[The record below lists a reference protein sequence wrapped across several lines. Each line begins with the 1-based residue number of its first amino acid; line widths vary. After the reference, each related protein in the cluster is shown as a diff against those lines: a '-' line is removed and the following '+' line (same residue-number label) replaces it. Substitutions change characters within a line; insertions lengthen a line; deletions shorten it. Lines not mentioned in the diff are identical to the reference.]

1 MAQSKNTTNFEGLLF
16 QFMDSP
22 DPMLSM
28 LEWLCSRMME
38 AEVSSKIGADKH
50 EQSQERT
57 SHRCGFRPRRLDT
70 RVGTMYLMVPK
81 VRSGGYIPFF
91 VTERKRSEAALI
103 QVIQEAYVQGVSTRK
118 IEKLAKSLGIE
129 GISRSQVSEMT
140 QGLNEQAEEFRN
152 RPLTSNAYPVLW
164 VDALY
169 EKVRY
174 AGRVVSMAILLVCGV
189 SEEGKREV
197 LAIEPM
203 LEESRESYKQLFEKL
218 KERGLTKPS
227 LIVSDAHKGLVA
239 AIGECFPGASWQR
252 CKVHFMRNVLVHVP
266 HKEKERFAGL
276 LKGIWMTA
284 DPATAK
290 QRAWDLADQYRE
302 KCPKAVET
310 LEEGLEDALTFLA
323 FPKLDARKVSSNN
336 MLERLNKEIRRRTR
350 VVGIFPNPDSYL
362 RLVTVYLME
371 YSEEW
376 SVTRGYLSEDS
387 LKSLDKQAA

>member
-38 AEVSSKIGADKH
+38 VEVSSKIGADKH

-57 SHRCGFRPRRLDT
+57 SYRCGFRARRLDT
-70 RVGTMYLMVPK
+70 RLGTMYLMIPK
-81 VRSGGYIPFF
+81 VRNGGYIPFF

-227 LIVSDAHKGLVA
+227 LIVSDSHKGLVA
-239 AIGECFPGASWQR
+239 AIGECFPGSSWQR
-252 CKVHFMRNVLVHVP
+252 CKVHFMRNIMVHVP
-266 HKEKERFAGL
+266 HKEKERFANLQGALAVAPRHRAELQGRSVL
-276 LKGIWMTA
+276 LVDDVMASGATMSTA
-284 DPATAK
+284 A
-290 QRAWDLADQYRE
+290 
-302 KCPKAVET
+302 
-310 LEEGLEDALTFLA
+310 DALLA
-323 FPKLDARKVSSNN
+323 AGAATVCVAVLARAV
-336 MLERLNKEIRRRTR
+336 KE
-350 VVGIFPNPDSYL
+350 
-362 RLVTVYLME
+362 
-371 YSEEW
+371 
-376 SVTRGYLSEDS
+376 
-387 LKSLDKQAA
+387 

>member
-118 IEKLAKSLGIE
+118 LEKLAKSLGIE

-140 QGLNEQAEEFRN
+140 KGLNDQAEEFRN
-152 RPLTSNAYPVLW
+152 RPLASVYPVLW

-174 AGRVVSMAILLVCGV
+174 GGRVVSMAILLVCGV
-189 SEEGKREV
+189 NEEGKREV

-203 LEESRESYKQLFEKL
+203 LEESKESYKQLFEKL
-218 KERGLTKPS
+218 KERGLSKPT

-252 CKVHFMRNVLVHVP
+252 CKVHFMRNILVHVP
-266 HKEKERFAGL
+266 HREKERFASL
-276 LKGIWMTA
+276 LKGIWLTS
-284 DPATAK
+284 DLETAK
-290 QRAWDLADQYRE
+290 QRAQELADQYRT
-302 KCPKAVET
+302 KCPKAIET
-310 LEEGLEDALTFLA
+310 LDAGLEDALTFLS
-323 FPKLDARKVSSNN
+323 FPSLDARKVSSNN

-350 VVGIFPNPDSYL
+350 VVGIFPNPESYL

-371 YSEEW
+371 YSEDW
-376 SVTRGYLSEDS
+376 SVTRSYLSEES
-387 LKSLDKQAA
+387 LKSLDKKAA

>member
-1 MAQSKNTTNFEGLLF
+1 MAQQKDTTNLSGMLL
-16 QFMDSP
+16 QFMGSK
-22 DPMLSM
+22 DPMLNM
-28 LEWLCSRMME
+28 LDWLCSQMME
-38 AEVSSKIGADKH
+38 AEISNQIGAEKH

-57 SHRCGFRPRRLDT
+57 SHRCGFRTRRLDT
-70 RVGTMYLMVPK
+70 RMGTMYLLVPK
-81 VRSGGYIPFF
+81 VRNGGYIPFF
-91 VTERKRSEAALI
+91 VTERKRSEAALV
-103 QVIQEAYVQGVSTRK
+103 QVVQEAFVNGVSTRK
-118 IEKLAKSLGIE
+118 MDKLAKSLGIE

-140 QGLNEQAEEFRN
+140 KGLNEQAEEFRN
-152 RPLTSNAYPVLW
+152 RPLTSGAYPVLW

-174 AGRVVSMAILLVCGV
+174 GGRVVSMAILLVCGV
-189 SEEGKREV
+189 NEEGKREV
-197 LAIEPM
+197 LAIESM

-252 CKVHFMRNVLVHVP
+252 CKVHFMRNILLHVP

-276 LKGIWMTA
+276 LKGIWLTT
-284 DPATAK
+284 DLETAK
-290 QRAWDLADQYRE
+290 RRAQELADQYKE
-302 KCPKAVET
+302 KCPKAIET

-350 VVGIFPNPDSYL
+350 AVGIFPNPESYL

-371 YSEEW
+371 YSEDW
-376 SVTRGYLSEDS
+376 SVTRSYLSEES
-387 LKSLDKQAA
+387 LKSLDNQAA

>member
-266 HKEKERFAGL
+266 HKEKERFASL
-276 LKGIWMTA
+276 LKSIWMTT
-284 DPATAK
+284 DLETAK
-290 QRAWDLADQYRE
+290 RRAQELAEEYRG
-302 KCPKAVET
+302 KCPKAIQV
-310 LEEGLEDALTFLA
+310 LEEGLEDALTFLS
-323 FPKLDARKVSSNN
+323 FPTLDARKVSSNN

-371 YSEEW
+371 YSEDW